1 MSHYSSVTTKIKSKK
16 DLVKALQKIS
26 GGKWKNCVEVHD
38 EPDNLVGYHGDKREQ
53 KAHIIIRRKDVGS
66 ASNDIGFVRQKDGT
80 YQAVISDYDKNSLGY
95 NQEWLD
101 KLSQLYSVEVIK
113 STAEANGFDFEEEE
127 LNQQGVIYVNCTR
140 ED

>member
-26 GGKWKNCVEVHD
+26 SGKWNNCVEVHD

-113 STAEANGFDFEEEE
+113 STAETNGFDFEEEQV
-127 LNQQGVIYVNCTR
+127 NQQGIIYVNCTR